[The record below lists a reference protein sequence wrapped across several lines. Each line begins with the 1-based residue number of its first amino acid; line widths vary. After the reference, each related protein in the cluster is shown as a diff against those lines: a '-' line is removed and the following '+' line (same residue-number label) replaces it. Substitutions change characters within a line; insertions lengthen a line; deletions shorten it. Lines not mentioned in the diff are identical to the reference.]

1 MYEYRTVEIL
11 TEEGATTYGIE
22 LFMNGRPLGRLS
34 SVYPDRGKMEQI
46 AAICTK
52 EQVEP
57 VHVPDVVYDMAATA
71 AL

>member
-1 MYEYRTVEIL
+1 MYEYRVAEIM
-11 TEEGATTYGIE
+11 TDDKAPVYG
-22 LFMNGRPLGRLS
+22 LDLYMNGRLLCRLS

-57 VHVPDVVYDMAATA
+57 IHVQDVVYDMVH
-71 AL
+71 